1 MVDQFGDPGL
11 GRAAQFP
18 LALALEVEPPA
29 APADLGQLGRL
40 VLGAHV
46 QARAPLMGAGAAA
59 LGDDLYVVGI
69 ESHLGAKCG
78 WLNGWGT
85 VSTWSAS

>member
-1 MVDQFGDPGL
+1 
-11 GRAAQFP
+11 
-18 LALALEVEPPA
+18 
-29 APADLGQLGRL
+29 
-40 VLGAHV
+40 V
-46 QARAPLMGAGAAA
+46 QARALLMGAGAAA
-59 LGDDLYVVGI
+59 LGDDLHVVGI